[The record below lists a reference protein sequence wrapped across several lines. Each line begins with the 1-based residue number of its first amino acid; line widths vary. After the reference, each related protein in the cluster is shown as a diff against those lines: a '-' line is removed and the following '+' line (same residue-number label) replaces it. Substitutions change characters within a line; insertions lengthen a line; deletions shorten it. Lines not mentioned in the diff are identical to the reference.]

1 MRSLGHRVVV
11 GSTYRHRRCD
21 LLVALHARHSRAAVE
36 GFRARFP
43 GRPIVLTLTGTDLYG
58 DLREDPRTREVLE
71 WATRLV
77 VLQPLGVDELPA
89 PLRAKTRVIYQSATP
104 PPNVPPPRT
113 DVFEVCVI
121 GHLRP
126 VKDPFRAAW
135 AARRLPASSRIRVL
149 HLGGALSDDMAA
161 QARAEMAVNPRYR
174 WLGELPR
181 WKTLR
186 FLARARLLV
195 HSSEMEGGANVLSEA
210 IACGTPVLASD
221 IPGNVGLLGPD
232 YPGYFPVGDTEALAA
247 LMDRAETDP
256 EFYRAL
262 QAGVARQKPLVDPAR
277 ERQSWAELL
286 TELFG
291 GSAGGGVGKAFGASR

>member
-1 MRSLGHRVVV
+1 
-11 GSTYRHRRCD
+11 
-21 LLVALHARHSRAAVE
+21 VALHARHGRTAVE
-36 GFRARFP
+36 RFRARWP
-43 GRPIVLTLTGTDLYG
+43 DRPLVLTLTGTDLYG
-58 DLREDPRTREVLE
+58 DIHRDPRAREVLE

-89 PLRAKTRVIYQSATP
+89 ALRAKARVIYQSATR
-104 PPNVPPPRT
+104 PPNAPPPRT

-149 HLGGALSDDMAA
+149 HLGAALSDDMAA

-174 WLGELPR
+174 WLGERPR
-181 WKTLR
+181 WETLR
-186 FLARARLLV
+186 VLARARLLV

-210 IACGTPVLASD
+210 IACGTPVLASF

-247 LMDRAETDP
+247 LMERAETDP
-256 EFYRAL
+256 DFYQAL
-262 QAGVARQKPLVDPAR
+262 QAGVARQRPLVDPAR

-286 TELFG
+286 AELFA
-291 GSAGGGVGKAFGASR
+291 GSSGS